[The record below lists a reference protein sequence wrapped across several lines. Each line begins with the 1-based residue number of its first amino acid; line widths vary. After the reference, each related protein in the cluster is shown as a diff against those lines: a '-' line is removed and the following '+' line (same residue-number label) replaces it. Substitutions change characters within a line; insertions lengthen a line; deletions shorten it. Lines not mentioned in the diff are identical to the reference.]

1 MTINYKKNKPKFIHI
16 QNYRVNSDGKTRKEI
31 YVNISHILTI
41 EKEFD
46 NYINGEYK
54 YIYKIYYTLVNG
66 SSIVTQTLT
75 EEQYKKLQNK

>member
-75 EEQYKKLQNK
+75 EEQYKKL